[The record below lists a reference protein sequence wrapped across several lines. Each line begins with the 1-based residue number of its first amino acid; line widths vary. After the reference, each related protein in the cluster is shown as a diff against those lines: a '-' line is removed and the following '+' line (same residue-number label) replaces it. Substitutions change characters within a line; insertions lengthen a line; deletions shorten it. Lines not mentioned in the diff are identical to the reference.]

1 MNTKKPQ
8 KKKPN
13 NKKNEKR
20 NKQNI
25 ESQDEKDKNI
35 SNKMKTTSKNN
46 EKKPINTSTKD
57 KIYQG
62 ILSKIENKEELL
74 DQEKSYKTIY
84 DYCYE
89 QWEDKDNFDLSIY
102 QKNHISG
109 DKAKIA
115 DLFHGALRTLTKEQ
129 REQLFYCYG
138 FYPCM
143 SVCYS
148 LK

>member
-1 MNTKKPQ
+1 
-8 KKKPN
+8 
-13 NKKNEKR
+13 
-20 NKQNI
+20 
-25 ESQDEKDKNI
+25 
-35 SNKMKTTSKNN
+35 MKTTSKND

-84 DYCYE
+84 DYCYK
-89 QWEDKDNFDLSIY
+89 QWEDKDNFDLTLY
-102 QKNHISG
+102 KNNHISG
-109 DKAKIA
+109 DKEKIA

-129 REQLFYCYG
+129 REKFFDYYG

-143 SVCYS
+143 SICS
-148 LK
+148 LLK